1 MTDRLPSPPGD
12 LAEKSEAFLL
22 SWAEK
27 EKPRQKIFGHIWR
40 LKELA
45 YQPVEEFPDLG
56 ERFGLF
62 EKWLEKEGLA
72 LAESSLTRFQME
84 EILAAMEKLKLFL
97 PSTPDSDSARA
108 DRFSKLAEQFVKKLS
123 GSQNVPEAALITGR
137 SAPPPATPAK
147 DDLAESFKSFL
158 RYQLNYMEQIAQPQ
172 EHLLSVAGK
181 LLDALAARYS
191 AVDEVFI
198 AHLLYFMQAQNYPV
212 GPYLEK
218 FRQVKSQAKAG
229 KT

>member
-1 MTDRLPSPPGD
+1 MTDRLPLGD

-27 EKPRQKIFGHIWR
+27 EKPRQKIFGPIWR

-45 YQPVEEFPDLG
+45 CQPVEEFPDLG

-62 EKWLEKEGLA
+62 EKWLEEDGLA
-72 LAESSLTRFQME
+72 LSESPLTQFQIE
-84 EILAAMEKLKLFL
+84 EILAALEKLKLLL
-97 PSTPDSDSARA
+97 PRSAEAGSVPAGRLNE
-108 DRFSKLAEQFVKKLS
+108 LAERFVRKLS
-123 GSQNVPEAALITGR
+123 GSQNVPEAALNTGG
-137 SAPPPATPAK
+137 SASLPAMPAK

-172 EHLLSVAGK
+172 EHLFSVAGK